1 MKYPMSC
8 LVLCLFLA
16 TPLGCGLQPKPDA
29 PAPQEKPP
37 NEKAVHE
44 KPPQKAAAPTDEE
57 LLQGTWLVVSFEK
70 DGRKQPDPSKGRVV
84 IKGTELS
91 IGEEGEKGDT
101 FNFNLLPT
109 ENPKGIDLKMP
120 GEKTPTL
127 GIYRLEGDRLT
138 LCVRG
143 RGGRK
148 KDGTPL
154 DPLELI
160 RPKEFASEGNMLM
173 VLTRKKP

>member
-1 MKYPMSC
+1 MPRLPGRHASRLRPPTKAGCSRPSGKAAERKKPPPKA
-8 LVLCLFLA
+8 A
-16 TPLGCGLQPKPDA
+16 TPA
-29 PAPQEKPP
+29 
-37 NEKAVHE
+37 
-44 KPPQKAAAPTDEE
+44 DEE

-70 DGRKQPDPSKGRVV
+70 DGRKQPDPGKGRIV
-84 IKGTELS
+84 IKGAELS
-91 IGEEGEKGDT
+91 IGEEGEAEDT
-101 FNFNLLPT
+101 FSFKLLPT

-148 KDGTPL
+148 KDGTPS
-154 DPLELI
+154 DPQELV